1 MIMNKIFQ
9 VEELSVITEN
19 TFSVVGRV
27 IAGDIIHKGEVFN
40 LIKMD
45 NNSLVEVNFTLKQIE
60 MYGRSIDFIDLG
72 CTGLLFLEGEYPN
85 TQIKELI
92 IAAQII

>member
-1 MIMNKIFQ
+1 MNKIFQ
-9 VEELSVITEN
+9 VEKLSVITEN
-19 TFSVVGRV
+19 TFSLAGRV
-27 IAGDIIHKGEVFN
+27 IAGDIIHKREVFN
-40 LIKMD
+40 LIKI
-45 NNSLVEVNFTLKQIE
+45 NNNTLVEINFTLKQIE

-72 CTGLLFLEGEYPN
+72 CTGVLFLEGECPT

>member
-1 MIMNKIFQ
+1 MNKIFQ
-9 VEELSVITEN
+9 VEKLSVITEN

-27 IAGDIIHKGEVFN
+27 IAGDIIHKREVFN
-40 LIKMD
+40 LIKID
-45 NNSLVEVNFTLKQIE
+45 NNTLVEVNFLLKQIE

-72 CTGLLFLEGEYPN
+72 CTGLLFLEGEYPT

-92 IAAQII
+92 IAAQTI

>member
-1 MIMNKIFQ
+1 MNKIFQ
-9 VEELSVITEN
+9 VEKFLNINEN
-19 TFSVVGRV
+19 TFLVTGRV

-40 LIKMD
+40 LIKID
-45 NNSLVEVNFTLKQIE
+45 NNTLVEVNFLLKQIE

-72 CTGLLFLEGEYPN
+72 CTGVLFLEGECPT

-92 IAAQII
+92 IAKQTI

>member
-1 MIMNKIFQ
+1 MNKIFQ
-9 VEELSVITEN
+9 VEELSVMHEN
-19 TFSVVGRV
+19 TFSVAGRV

-40 LIKMD
+40 LMKIE
-45 NNSLVEVNFTLKQIE
+45 NNTLVEVNFTLKQIE

-72 CTGLLFLEGEYPN
+72 CTGVLFLEGECPT

-92 IAAQII
+92 IAAQTI

>member
-1 MIMNKIFQ
+1 MNKIFQ
-9 VEELSVITEN
+9 VEKFLNINEN
-19 TFSVVGRV
+19 TFLVTGRV

-40 LIKMD
+40 LIKID
-45 NNSLVEVNFTLKQIE
+45 NNTLVEVNFLLKQIE

-72 CTGLLFLEGEYPN
+72 CTGVLFLEGECPT

-92 IAAQII
+92 IAAQTI

>member
-1 MIMNKIFQ
+1 MNKIFQ

-19 TFSVVGRV
+19 TFSVAGRM
-27 IAGDIIHKGEVFN
+27 IAGDIIHKREAFN
-40 LIKMD
+40 LIKID
-45 NNSLVEVNFTLKQIE
+45 NNTLVEVNFLLKQIE

-72 CTGLLFLEGEYPN
+72 CTGVLFLEGECPT

-92 IAAQII
+92 IAVQTI

>member
-1 MIMNKIFQ
+1 MNKIFQ
-9 VEELSVITEN
+9 VEKLSVITEN
-19 TFSVVGRV
+19 IFSVAGRV
-27 IAGDIIHKGEVFN
+27 IAGDIIHRREVFN
-40 LIKMD
+40 LIKID
-45 NNSLVEVNFTLKQIE
+45 NNTLVEINFTLKQIE

-72 CTGLLFLEGEYPN
+72 CTGVLFLEGECPT

>member
-1 MIMNKIFQ
+1 MNKIFQ
-9 VEELSVITEN
+9 VEKLSVISEN
-19 TFSVVGRV
+19 TFSLVGRM

-72 CTGLLFLEGEYPN
+72 CTGVLFLEGECPT

>member
-1 MIMNKIFQ
+1 MNKIFQ
-9 VEELSVITEN
+9 VEKLSVITEN
-19 TFSVVGRV
+19 TFSVAGRV
-27 IAGDIIHKGEVFN
+27 IEGDIIHKREVFN
-40 LIKMD
+40 LIKID
-45 NNSLVEVNFTLKQIE
+45 NNTLVKINFTLKQIE

-72 CTGLLFLEGEYPN
+72 CTGVLFLEGECPT

>member
-1 MIMNKIFQ
+1 MTMNKIFQ
-9 VEELSVITEN
+9 VEKLSVITEN
-19 TFSVVGRV
+19 TFSVAGRV
-27 IAGDIIHKGEVFN
+27 IVGDIIHKREVFN
-40 LIKMD
+40 LIKID
-45 NNSLVEVNFTLKQIE
+45 NNTLVEVNFTLKQIE

-72 CTGLLFLEGEYPN
+72 CTGVLFLEGEYPT

>member
-1 MIMNKIFQ
+1 MNKIFQ
-9 VEELSVITEN
+9 VEKLSVITEN
-19 TFSVVGRV
+19 TFSVAGRV
-27 IAGDIIHKGEVFN
+27 IAEDIIHKREVFN
-40 LIKMD
+40 LIKID
-45 NNSLVEVNFTLKQIE
+45 NNTLVAVNFTLKQIE

-72 CTGLLFLEGEYPN
+72 CTGVLFLEGECPT

>member
-1 MIMNKIFQ
+1 MTMNKIFQ

-19 TFSVVGRV
+19 TFSVAGRM
-27 IAGDIIHKGEVFN
+27 IAGDIIHKREAFN
-40 LIKMD
+40 LIKID
-45 NNSLVEVNFTLKQIE
+45 NNTLVEVNFLLKQIE

-72 CTGLLFLEGEYPN
+72 CTGVLFLEGGCPT

-92 IAAQII
+92 IAAQTI

>member
-1 MIMNKIFQ
+1 MNKIFQ
-9 VEELSVITEN
+9 VEKLSVISEN
-19 TFSVVGRV
+19 TFSLVGRM

-72 CTGLLFLEGEYPN
+72 CTGVLFLEGECPT

-92 IAAQII
+92 IAAQTI

>member
-1 MIMNKIFQ
+1 MNKIFQ
-9 VEELSVITEN
+9 VEKLSVISEN
-19 TFSVVGRV
+19 TFSLVGRM
-27 IAGDIIHKGEVFN
+27 IAGYIIHKGEVFN
-40 LIKMD
+40 LIKID
-45 NNSLVEVNFTLKQIE
+45 NNTLVAVNFTLKQIE

-72 CTGLLFLEGEYPN
+72 CTGVLFLEGECPT